1 MDRRASITA
10 GVLLIA
16 GVLTSLLST
25 AVLGD
30 AARSPILGS
39 GGSDWARIA
48 VSVLLQ
54 LVTAAGAVGIAIA
67 ISALIRTS
75 HPTLA
80 VGAVAFRAIE
90 AAFYGLSALCLVGVA
105 ALAEHDGGAAGSLRS
120 TADAVLAVR
129 DAANYVLGVF
139 FFGTGAALYYAALS
153 RERLIPRWLTMWG
166 FVGVALI
173 VSTALVTLIDG
184 APYAIDGVLSVLALP
199 IAGQELTLGVWLI
212 ARGVGT
218 DRSSDQTR
226 VEATVT

>member
-39 GGSDWARIA
+39 GGSDWVRIA

-67 ISALIRTS
+67 ISALIRRS
-75 HPTLA
+75 HPALA

-90 AAFYGLSALCLVGVA
+90 AAFYALSSLCLVGVA
-105 ALAEHDGGAAGSLRS
+105 ALAEHDGAAAGSSLS

-129 DAANYVLGVF
+129 DAANYVFGVF
-139 FFGTGAALYYAALS
+139 FFGVGAVLYFTALH
-153 RERLIPRWLTMWG
+153 RERLVPRWLTIWG
-166 FVGVALI
+166 FVGIALI

-199 IAGQELTLGVWLI
+199 IAVQELTLGGWLI
-212 ARGVGT
+212 SRGVRI
-218 DRSSDQTR
+218 DRSSGR
-226 VEATVT
+226 NLVT